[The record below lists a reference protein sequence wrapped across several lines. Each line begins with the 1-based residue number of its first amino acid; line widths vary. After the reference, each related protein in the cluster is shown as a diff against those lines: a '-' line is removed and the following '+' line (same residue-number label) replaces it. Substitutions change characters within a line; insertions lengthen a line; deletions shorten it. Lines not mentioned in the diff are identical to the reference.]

1 MTWLTAM
8 GTVPRMTQH
17 WQSWMDGATDFFGN
31 PRTTPGKK
39 VSIGYCQAP
48 DPGLMLL
55 VR

>member
-1 MTWLTAM
+1 
-8 GTVPRMTQH
+8 MTQH